1 MPIDDW
7 KKIAAFGALLIVLAI
22 VRLDVALAIGGA
34 ALIVLILRNPD
45 AIRHP
50 FG

>member
-1 MPIDDW
+1 MPLSDW
-7 KKIAAFGALLIVLAI
+7 KVIAGFGAFLIVLSFI
-22 VRLDVALAIGGA
+22 NNELAMVFGGA

-45 AIRHP
+45 IILKP